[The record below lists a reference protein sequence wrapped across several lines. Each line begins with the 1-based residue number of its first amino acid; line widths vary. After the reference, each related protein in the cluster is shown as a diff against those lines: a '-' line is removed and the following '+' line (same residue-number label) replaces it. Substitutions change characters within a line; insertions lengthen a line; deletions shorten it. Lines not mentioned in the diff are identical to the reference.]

1 MGKLVHRH
9 GNLDRGKNAVA
20 SLEID
25 FGGSPYL
32 ERPVQSG
39 KDCVDDA
46 GRNSFSRS
54 VALKMGTV
62 IAIKTVLRAY
72 PKVTSSILANGRDIR
87 IAEPFD
93 VYAKAV
99 ALPVASS
106 RAEAK
111 QRKDEDEA
119 P

>member
-1 MGKLVHRH
+1 VGKLVHRH

-25 FGGSPYL
+25 PGGSPYP

-87 IAEPFD
+87 IAEPFN